1 VGDSAVLEL
10 VGLGAA
16 AAAGS
21 PAVAAFVGGTMA
33 DARATTEELDLV
45 CAGRSTRL
53 RMPGLEMRGTPLGVD
68 ARRVA
73 ELGITP
79 KITTGVLHASA
90 GTGQVGAGVAEAP
103 LRCFV
108 DSVLELDREL
118 A

>member
-1 VGDSAVLEL
+1 
-10 VGLGAA
+10 
-16 AAAGS
+16 
-21 PAVAAFVGGTMA
+21 
-33 DARATTEELDLV
+33 
-45 CAGRSTRL
+45 
-53 RMPGLEMRGTPLGVD
+53 
-68 ARRVA
+68 VA

-103 LRCFV
+103 LKCFV